1 MRFILWDF
9 NGTIIDDVAY
19 CHQIETRLLEERHMP
34 TFTLEQYRDMFCF
47 PVINYYY
54 RMGYTFEN
62 ESYDEVSEEFNR
74 AYDEN
79 FLSLKLM
86 DGFLDLIHQSLDQG
100 YENVILSA
108 SREDKLK
115 KQCQLLGIDRYFTEL
130 LGTDNLYAE
139 SKVDVGRAFMKR
151 RKIDPEDCMFI
162 GDSLHDMETAN
173 AIGVKNVVLVARG
186 HQSRKV
192 LEEGCDHVVDSF
204 ADVALS

>member
-1 MRFILWDF
+1 MQLILWDF

-19 CHQIETRLLEERHMP
+19 CHAIETHMLEERHMP

-47 PVINYYY
+47 PVIDYYY
-54 RMGYTFEN
+54 KMGYTFEN
-62 ESYDEVSEEFNR
+62 ETYDEVAEEFNQ
-74 AYDEN
+74 AYDEH

-86 DGFLDLIHQSLDQG
+86 DGFTDLIHESLDKG

-115 KQCQLLGIDRYFTEL
+115 EQCHLLGIDRYFTEL
-130 LGTDNLYAE
+130 LGTDNLYGG
-139 SKVDVGRAFMKR
+139 SKVDVGKAFMKR
-151 RKIDPEDCMFI
+151 RKIDPQECMFI

-173 AIGVKNVVLVARG
+173 AVGIDNVVLVARG
-186 HQSRKV
+186 HQSKKV

-204 ADVALS
+204 AEVVL